1 MKFLCYNAFCGSK
14 EKVEW
19 VDTRCI
25 FSAAKHHTGYLAV
38 ATQLKSES
46 RIKLAGVIV
55 QQTQIFN
62 DNLTLSGWLSDQS
75 RKISSKQLHC

>member
-1 MKFLCYNAFCGSK
+1 MTPTRLKKKFYKNNPSL
-14 EKVEW
+14 KV
-19 VDTRCI
+19 VYT
-25 FSAAKHHTGYLAV
+25 SLHTGYLAV

-46 RIKLAGVIV
+46 RIKLAGVTV

>member
-1 MKFLCYNAFCGSK
+1 MTLLVSYDSK
-14 EKVEW
+14 YQPVT
-19 VDTRCI
+19 D
-25 FSAAKHHTGYLAV
+25 HHTGYLAV

-62 DNLTLSGWLSDQS
+62 DHLTLSGWLSDQS